1 MNETWWVKQEQL
13 DEGQKAVIDL
23 PLDQSHLIVGPPGSG
38 KTNLLLLR
46 GSQLVR
52 SNKPNVL
59 ILTFTR
65 TLREFV
71 ASRGFRQ
78 SHASFLRVELAPSV
92 TTVIRPPGGPSASDQ
107 PSLFE
112 EESRQSNLETERL
125 RRLVLSLQSS
135 LLLAETLLESQPIP
149 PAGLGSLSRKKPRR

>member
-23 PLDQSHLIVGPPGSG
+23 PLDQSHLMVGRPGSG

-92 TTVIRPPGGPSASDQ
+92 TTVIRPPGGQAPVTN
-107 PSLFE
+107 PVF
-112 EESRQSNLETERL
+112 SRRRVGNPIWRQKPAPIGFIIAIQSF
-125 RRLVLSLQSS
+125 
-135 LLLAETLLESQPIP
+135 I
-149 PAGLGSLSRKKPRR
+149 G